1 MREAAAELQPLQLER
16 GGRGSFLFFFI
27 FMKMPTPTESK
38 DIPRE
43 GAEGAS
49 DASVDC
55 SLILVK
61 VSLPWV
67 MAFLEILHLNLFNCT
82 SLCFCDA
89 PGPTCVC
96 RESQK
101 L

>member
-1 MREAAAELQPLQLER
+1 MRGEGEAAF
-16 GGRGSFLFFFI
+16 SFFI

-38 DIPRE
+38 DILRE

-49 DASVDC
+49 DASIDC

>member
-1 MREAAAELQPLQLER
+1 
-16 GGRGSFLFFFI
+16 
-27 FMKMPTPTESK
+27 MKMPTLTESK

-82 SLCFCDA
+82 SVFL
-89 PGPTCVC
+89 
-96 RESQK
+96 
-101 L
+101 